1 MFVTIEWGCGRWRLH
16 SHSVYRTLGYKQMN
30 YEYQDYYKILGVSR
44 DATDKEIKTAY
55 RKLARKYHP
64 DVNPNNKQ
72 SEERFKQISQAHEV
86 LSDSDKRAKY
96 DQYGEQWKHATE
108 GQGGAQQG
116 APRGSTG
123 GFGGFGGSGGFGGLE
138 DLLGS
143 IFGGFGGGGGGSPFG
158 GGGQE
163 PDRDITAEIDA
174 SLLDVFHGNTRHIEF
189 DVEEACG
196 ACGGTGTQRTTR
208 GSYNVG
214 QVCQQ
219 CNGRGQTRAHRSID
233 VTIPIGFED
242 GKKLRVAGQGRTGRR
257 GAKGDLILTVNIS
270 PDARFERAGHDL
282 TTDVDVPFTVA
293 CLGGE
298 AVVNT
303 VDSQLKLTIR
313 PGTSGGK
320 RYRLP
325 GYGIPRRTG
334 KPGDMYARVRVTVPA
349 ELTETE
355 IELMKQLQQSL
366 HARGKG

>member
-1 MFVTIEWGCGRWRLH
+1 MGVRPFDGA
-16 SHSVYRTLGYKQMN
+16 TLPFCLSNVGVNQMN

-44 DATDKEIKTAY
+44 EATDKEIKSAY

-72 SEERFKQISQAHEV
+72 AEERFKQISQAYEV

-96 DQYGEQWKHATE
+96 DRYGEQWKNATE
-108 GQGGAQQG
+108 GGQGYNPGAG
-116 APRGSTG
+116 GGFGSG
-123 GFGGFGGSGGFGGLE
+123 GFGGFGGFGGLE

-143 IFGGFGGGGGGSPFG
+143 IFGGFGGGGSPFG
-158 GGGQE
+158 GGHE
-163 PDRDITAEIDA
+163 PDRDIQADISV
-174 SLLDVFHGNTRHIEF
+174 SLLDIFHGNTRPIGF
-189 DVEEACG
+189 DVDEACPD
-196 ACGGTGTQRTTR
+196 CGGMGTQRTNR

-214 QVCQQ
+214 QVCQR
-219 CNGRGQTRAHRSID
+219 CSGRGQIRTHRSIE
-233 VTIPIGFED
+233 VTIPKGFEA

-257 GAKGDLILTVNIS
+257 GTKGDLILTVNVI
-270 PDARFERAGHDL
+270 PDARFEQNGHDL

-303 VDSQLKLTIR
+303 VDSQLKLTIK

-325 GYGIPRRTG
+325 GYGIPRRNG
-334 KPGDMYARVRVTVPA
+334 KPGDLYARVRVTVPTD
-349 ELTETE
+349 LTDDETN
-355 IELMKQLQQSL
+355 LLTKLQQSL
-366 HARGKG
+366 KNRGKG

>member
-1 MFVTIEWGCGRWRLH
+1 MD
-16 SHSVYRTLGYKQMN
+16 YQ
-30 YEYQDYYKILGVSR
+30 YQDYYKILGVAR

-86 LSDSDKRAKY
+86 LSDADKRAKY

-108 GQGGAQQG
+108 GGAGAGQPGQRSGPGGGGA
-116 APRGSTG
+116 AG
-123 GFGGFGGSGGFGGLE
+123 GFGGFGGLGGLE

-143 IFGGFGGGGGGSPFG
+143 IFGGFGGGGGSPFG
-158 GGGQE
+158 GSGPE
-163 PDRDITAEIDA
+163 PERDITAEIDV
-174 SLLDVFHGNTRHIEF
+174 SLLDVFHGNNRHIEF
-189 DVEEACG
+189 DVEEACS
-196 ACGGTGTQRTTR
+196 ACGGAGTQRTSR
-208 GSYNVG
+208 GGYNVG

-233 VTIPIGFED
+233 VTIPIGFES

-257 GAKGDLILTVNIS
+257 GAVGDLILTVNVS
-270 PDARFERAGHDL
+270 PDARFDRDGHDL

-303 VDSQLKLTIR
+303 VDSQLKLTIK
-313 PGTSGGK
+313 PGTSSGK

-325 GYGIPRRTG
+325 GYGIPRRNG
-334 KPGDMYARVRVTVPA
+334 KPGDLYARVRVTVPV
-349 ELTETE
+349 ELTESE
-355 IELMKQLQQSL
+355 KELMKQLQQSL
-366 HARGKG
+366 HTRGKG